1 MQYELVSRALA
12 YVSCFATFSLLMTS
26 VAIAAVNI
34 GKVRP
39 ASLCA
44 PNTCIAGVWVV
55 SEAQSDELTSRSRI
69 EALALRLWSA
79 KNLNTCTR
87 RRGCA

>member
-12 YVSCFATFSLLMTS
+12 YVSCFATMSLLMTS

-39 ASLCA
+39 VSLCA

-55 SEAQSDELTSRSRI
+55 SEAQSDELTSSR
-69 EALALRLWSA
+69 R
-79 KNLNTCTR
+79 
-87 RRGCA
+87 

>member
-12 YVSCFATFSLLMTS
+12 FVSCFATMSLLMTS

-39 ASLCA
+39 VSLCA

-55 SEAQSDELTSRSRI
+55 SEAQSDELTGRFRI

-79 KNLNTCTR
+79 KT
-87 RRGCA
+87 